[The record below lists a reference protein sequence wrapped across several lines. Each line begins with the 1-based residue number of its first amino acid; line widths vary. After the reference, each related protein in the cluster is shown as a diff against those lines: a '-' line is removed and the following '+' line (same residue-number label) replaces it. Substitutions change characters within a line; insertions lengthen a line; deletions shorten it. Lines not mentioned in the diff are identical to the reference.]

1 MGDSQHSQ
9 KENSQAEKISLR
21 VFLSQWG
28 VSGEGATEIDNLQSE
43 TSNSEKLPLPSPSK
57 GMSEAKVEQ
66 QSTETL
72 SFRCWCERCRLTRG
86 RIVKQSR
93 ATEVGWGE
101 GATFNSA
108 TGKQLQELNKINCH
122 AEFISAS
129 SHHQVI
135 TTPEKQSDHG
145 EISPVARFRNKFGM
159 TSPSK
164 GMSEAKVE
172 QQSTETLSFRCW
184 CERCRLTRGRIVK
197 QTQVSELGWGEGS
210 TFNSA
215 TGKQLQEPNNVTNKK
230 AAFTLAEVLITL
242 GIIGVVAALTLPALL
257 TNVQSK
263 IRGEQKRS
271 VMYKFSLATEKM
283 ARLNLIGPYDST
295 DAFVDELQKHLK
307 ISKRCN
313 ASNLRGCWPYDTVDL
328 GNGKTWD
335 ISKTKTGKQLGM
347 NKDDDNDY
355 TSDNVG
361 IVTAD
366 GTPMILSYNKKCKAI
381 DSLEKLSWT
390 TTDNKPLSNSSASCV
405 AAVYEI
411 NGTGKPNKLSN
422 DVVLFNANKLGSGCA
437 FEVGSTCYTAVFSP
451 KPLTYDEC
459 MAQKDNLGIECC
471 SPDWCRNTDYW
482 AGAVKQCG
490 GASKMPTMDDLGKLA
505 SQLYKGNPSI
515 GAKQDAEHLQWDQD
529 AATALGFTSS
539 GFYLWSSEE
548 NGSPG
553 AYYRGFDS
561 TYSYFYATNRSMY
574 SGIQAVCIAD

>member
-1 MGDSQHSQ
+1 M
-9 KENSQAEKISLR
+9 ENKQN
-21 VFLSQWG
+21 
-28 VSGEGATEIDNLQSE
+28 SGTDTRQVEI
-43 TSNSEKLPLPSPSK
+43 SNSKELPLPSPSRADLRTDGSPDSEK
-57 GMSEAKVEQ
+57 IEHSVRKHKCETLRAWSKSKTGMSEAKVEQ

-93 ATEVGWGE
+93 ATEVGRGE
-101 GATFNSA
+101 
-108 TGKQLQELNKINCH
+108 
-122 AEFISAS
+122 
-129 SHHQVI
+129 V
-135 TTPEKQSDHG
+135 
-145 EISPVARFRNKFGM
+145 
-159 TSPSK
+159 
-164 GMSEAKVE
+164 
-172 QQSTETLSFRCW
+172 
-184 CERCRLTRGRIVK
+184 
-197 QTQVSELGWGEGS
+197 S

-215 TGKQLQEPNNVTNKK
+215 TGKQLQEPNNKTDFRRVKQK
-230 AAFTLAEVLITL
+230 RVAFTLAEVLITL

-257 TNVQSK
+257 TNIQSK
-263 IRGEQKRS
+263 VRAERSRS
-271 VMYKFSLATEKM
+271 VQYKFSLATEKM

-335 ISKTKTGKQLGM
+335 ISKTKTGRQFGM
-347 NKDDDNDY
+347 NNDDNNDY

-390 TTDNKPLSNSSASCV
+390 TTDNKPLTNPSASCV

-437 FEVGSTCYTAVFSP
+437 FEVGSKCYTAVFSP
-451 KPLTYDEC
+451 KPLTKAEC
-459 MAQKDNLGIECC
+459 EAEKGNLGIQGCYY
-471 SPDWCRNTDYW
+471 DDDYW

-490 GASKMPTMDDLGKLA
+490 GVSKMPTMDDLGKLA
-505 SQLYKGNPSI
+505 SQLYKGNPTINAYRDYSN
-515 GAKQDAEHLQWDQD
+515 LQWDQD
-529 AATALGFTSS
+529 AATALGFTSPN
-539 GFYLWSSEE
+539 FYLWSGEE
-548 NGSPG
+548 YYSGY
-553 AYYRGFDS
+553 AYNRNFDS
-561 TYSYFYATNRSMY
+561 TSSHYGYTNRDG
-574 SGIQAVCIAD
+574 SGRQAVCLGD

>member
-1 MGDSQHSQ
+1 
-9 KENSQAEKISLR
+9 
-21 VFLSQWG
+21 
-28 VSGEGATEIDNLQSE
+28 
-43 TSNSEKLPLPSPSK
+43 
-57 GMSEAKVEQ
+57 MSEAKVEQ

-72 SFRCWCERCRLTRG
+72 SFRCWCECCRLTRG
-86 RIVKQSR
+86 RRVKQSR
-93 ATEVGWGE
+93 AT
-101 GATFNSA
+101 
-108 TGKQLQELNKINCH
+108 
-122 AEFISAS
+122 
-129 SHHQVI
+129 
-135 TTPEKQSDHG
+135 
-145 EISPVARFRNKFGM
+145 
-159 TSPSK
+159 
-164 GMSEAKVE
+164 
-172 QQSTETLSFRCW
+172 
-184 CERCRLTRGRIVK
+184 
-197 QTQVSELGWGEGS
+197 ELGWGEGS

-257 TNVQSK
+257 TNIQSK
-263 IRGEQKRS
+263 VRAERSRS
-271 VMYKFSLATEKM
+271 VQYKFSLATEKM

-381 DSLEKLSWT
+381 DSLEKLSWS
-390 TTDNKPLSNSSASCV
+390 TTDNKPLTNPSASCV

-411 NGTGKPNKLSN
+411 NGTGKPNKLSD

-437 FEVGSTCYTAVFSP
+437 FELDGKCFGAPFTP
-451 KPLTYDEC
+451 KPLTKAEC
-459 MAQKDNLGIECC
+459 NAEKGNLGIKDCC
-471 SPDWCRNTDYW
+471 PDDWCYGEDYW

-490 GASKMPTMDDLGKLA
+490 GVSKMPTMDDLGKLA

-515 GAKQDAEHLQWDQD
+515 GAKQNADHLQWDQD

-539 GFYLWSSEE
+539 YFYLWSGEE
-548 NGSPG
+548 NNSVS
-553 AYYRGFDS
+553 AYPRGFNS
-561 TYSYFYATNRSMY
+561 TYSGYSTTIRGY
-574 SGIQAVCIAD
+574 SGNQAVCIAD

>member
-1 MGDSQHSQ
+1 M
-9 KENSQAEKISLR
+9 ENKQNSGTDTRQAEI
-21 VFLSQWG
+21 
-28 VSGEGATEIDNLQSE
+28 
-43 TSNSEKLPLPSPSK
+43 SNSKELPLPSPSR

-86 RIVKQSR
+86 RRVKQ
-93 ATEVGWGE
+93 
-101 GATFNSA
+101 
-108 TGKQLQELNKINCH
+108 K
-122 AEFISAS
+122 
-129 SHHQVI
+129 
-135 TTPEKQSDHG
+135 
-145 EISPVARFRNKFGM
+145 
-159 TSPSK
+159 
-164 GMSEAKVE
+164 KV
-172 QQSTETLSFRCW
+172 
-184 CERCRLTRGRIVK
+184 
-197 QTQVSELGWGEGS
+197 
-210 TFNSA
+210 
-215 TGKQLQEPNNVTNKK
+215 
-230 AAFTLAEVLITL
+230 AFTLAEVLITL

-257 TNVQSK
+257 TNIQSK
-263 IRGEQKRS
+263 VRAERSRS
-271 VMYKFSLATEKM
+271 VQYKFSLATEKM

-335 ISKTKTGKQLGM
+335 ISKTKTGKQFGM
-347 NKDDDNDY
+347 DTDDDNDY

-422 DVVLFNANKLGSGCA
+422 DVVLFNANKLGNACA
-437 FEVGSTCYTAVFSP
+437 FELDGKCFGAPFSP
-451 KPLTYDEC
+451 SYLTKAEC
-459 MAQKDNLGIECC
+459 EAEKGNLGIRGCLY
-471 SPDWCRNTDYW
+471 DTDYW

-490 GASKMPTMDDLGKLA
+490 GVSKMPTADDLAKLA

-515 GAKQDAEHLQWDQD
+515 GAEQSYGGQWDQD
-529 AATALGFTSS
+529 AATALGFTSPN
-539 GFYLWSSEE
+539 FELWSGEE
-548 NGSPG
+548 ISNGR
-553 AYYRGFDS
+553 AYVRNFTS
-561 TYSYFYATNRSMY
+561 TYSGWFNGFYRDNVNNSP
-574 SGIQAVCIAD
+574 QAVCLGE

>member
-1 MGDSQHSQ
+1 M
-9 KENSQAEKISLR
+9 L
-21 VFLSQWG
+21 
-28 VSGEGATEIDNLQSE
+28 GEGLTEIDNLQAE
-43 TSNSEKLPLPSPSK
+43 ISNSQELPLPSPS
-57 GMSEAKVEQ
+57 
-66 QSTETL
+66 
-72 SFRCWCERCRLTRG
+72 R
-86 RIVKQSR
+86 
-93 ATEVGWGE
+93 
-101 GATFNSA
+101 
-108 TGKQLQELNKINCH
+108 
-122 AEFISAS
+122 
-129 SHHQVI
+129 
-135 TTPEKQSDHG
+135 
-145 EISPVARFRNKFGM
+145 
-159 TSPSK
+159 

-215 TGKQLQEPNNVTNKK
+215 TGKQLQKPNYETDLRSVKQK
-230 AAFTLAEVLITL
+230 HAAFTLAEVLITL

-257 TNVQSK
+257 TNIQS
-263 IRGEQKRS
+263 RVRAEQSRS
-271 VMYKFSLATEKM
+271 VQYKFSLATEKM

-347 NKDDDNDY
+347 NTDDDNDY

-437 FEVGSTCYTAVFSP
+437 FEVGDKCYTAVFTP

-459 MAQKDNLGIECC
+459 MAQKDNLGIKECC
-471 SPDWCRNTDYW
+471 SGCTEDYW

-490 GASKMPTMDDLGKLA
+490 GVSKMPTADDLAKLA

-515 GAKQDAEHLQWDQD
+515 GAQEERYDLHWDQD
-529 AATALGFTSS
+529 AATSLGFTSPH
-539 GFYLWSSEE
+539 FFLWSGEE
-548 NGSPG
+548 YDSDS
-553 AYYRGFDS
+553 ADARFFDS
-561 TYSYFYATNRSMY
+561 TFSYLNGSIRAVSVA
-574 SGIQAVCIAD
+574 QAVCLGD

>member
-9 KENSQAEKISLR
+9 VESSQAEKISLR
-21 VFLSQWG
+21 EML
-28 VSGEGATEIDNLQSE
+28 GEGSTEIDNLQAE
-43 TSNSEKLPLPSPSK
+43 TSAQEPLY
-57 GMSEAKVEQ
+57 Q
-66 QSTETL
+66 
-72 SFRCWCERCRLTRG
+72 RER
-86 RIVKQSR
+86 
-93 ATEVGWGE
+93 GWGE
-101 GATFNSA
+101 
-108 TGKQLQELNKINCH
+108 E
-122 AEFISAS
+122 
-129 SHHQVI
+129 
-135 TTPEKQSDHG
+135 
-145 EISPVARFRNKFGM
+145 
-159 TSPSK
+159 
-164 GMSEAKVE
+164 
-172 QQSTETLSFRCW
+172 
-184 CERCRLTRGRIVK
+184 
-197 QTQVSELGWGEGS
+197 S

-257 TNVQSK
+257 TNIQSK
-263 IRGEQKRS
+263 VRAERSRS
-271 VMYKFSLATEKM
+271 VQYKFSLATEKM

-335 ISKTKTGKQLGM
+335 ISKTKTGKQFGM
-347 NKDDDNDY
+347 NTDDDNDY

-390 TTDNKPLSNSSASCV
+390 TTDNKPLTNPSASCV

-422 DVVLFNANKLGSGCA
+422 DVVLFNANKLGNACA
-437 FEVGSTCYTAVFSP
+437 FELNGKCFGAVFTP
-451 KPLTYDEC
+451 TPLTRAEC
-459 MAQKDNLGIECC
+459 LAEKGNLGIQYC
-471 SPDWCRNTDYW
+471 PYDRDYL

-490 GASKMPTMDDLGKLA
+490 GVSKMPTMDDLGKLA
-505 SQLYKGNPSI
+505 SQLYKGNPTINADRDYSN
-515 GAKQDAEHLQWDQD
+515 LQWDQD

-539 GFYLWSSEE
+539 GFYLWSGEE
-548 NGSPG
+548 DGSNH
-553 AYYRGFDS
+553 AYNRDFRS
-561 TYSYFYATNRSMY
+561 TGSYWHRYTRDTSD
-574 SGIQAVCIAD
+574 GQAVCIVE